1 MAKAPLA
8 PVQLH
13 GVVGADHDT
22 ALPGPDLQLV
32 VFRDVAAVVRPLP
45 DGSSATREALVR
57 PEGVAAHRT
66 VIEALHR
73 QGAVLPAPLGTTAR
87 DGSSILR
94 WLEVHHVALC
104 EALTF
109 VDGRCGAR
117 VHVTRGTLAASSGGP
132 LDVPPLDLESAATE
146 LFRTLRR
153 HAAASTNI
161 RQPVT
166 EADRAT
172 AAFLVES
179 ERWSLFADAVTI
191 EGRRHPGV
199 HVDLSG
205 PWPPYD
211 FVKMQF
217 GG

>member
-1 MAKAPLA
+1 MAKAPLV

-13 GVVGADHDT
+13 AVVGADHDT
-22 ALPGPDLQLV
+22 ALPGPDLQLLA
-32 VFRDVAAVVRPLP
+32 FRDVAAVVRPLADASP
-45 DGSSATREALVR
+45 ALREALLA
-57 PEGVAAHRT
+57 PGELAAHRRT
-66 VIEALHR
+66 VEALHR
-73 QGAVLPAPLGTTAR
+73 LGAVLPVPAGTAAR
-87 DGSSILR
+87 DRSTILR

-117 VHVTRGTLAASSGGP
+117 VHVTRATLAASSSGP
-132 LDVPPLDLESAATE
+132 LDVPPLELEGVATE
-146 LFRTLRR
+146 LFRSLRR
-153 HAAASTNI
+153 HAVASTNI
-161 RQPVT
+161 RQAGS

-179 ERWSLFADAVTI
+179 ERWGLFVEAVAV
-191 EGRRHPGV
+191 ESRRHSGV